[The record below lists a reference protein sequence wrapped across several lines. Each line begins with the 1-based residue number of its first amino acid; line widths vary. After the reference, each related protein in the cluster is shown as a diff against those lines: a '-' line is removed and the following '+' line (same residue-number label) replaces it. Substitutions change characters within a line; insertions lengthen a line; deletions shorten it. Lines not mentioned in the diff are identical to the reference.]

1 MSINNTSEHTH
12 HNLLEGLSKL
22 QIDEEQVIK
31 MALDIIDSKTDETD
45 IKRKEHE
52 MEKLSDRYKTIFEN
66 SIIGLSFYSPEG
78 WLLNSNRIM
87 REICHFDGED
97 SDSFYSKANLFEMS
111 PFSEVLS
118 REHPEEYWA
127 CSLSIVPEKSMYV
140 YLEISVH
147 PIYDDNGQLAYIAV
161 SAHDVTEEREMYLQV
176 KENDIELQKVNASIQ
191 NYEAEL
197 RYMMQACQMQAFR
210 ISLDRDVIE
219 FYSGL
224 NTVVRSFN
232 LKQMQ
237 KIFVNQE
244 DESVKALSD
253 PAKVLAKPISYISQM
268 YPMVTQSTT
277 ELQWVQINC
286 IPEYDHNGRLL
297 GAFGVWRNINDIMRK
312 QEQLRQETERANE
325 SGHLKSVFLAN
336 MTHEIR
342 TPLNAIVGFSDILSM
357 LTTQEEKQEMVR
369 VIMNNCDMLLRLVN
383 DVLVASS
390 LDTGGVKIEP
400 VETDWAK
407 SFDECCKSLQARVDN
422 PSVQFIKENPCD
434 SFVATIDV
442 DRINQVL
449 TNFVT
454 NAVKYTNE
462 GHIKV
467 GWKPMN
473 SDELAS
479 DLRPQTSADGLY
491 FYCEDTGAG
500 IPLEAQDKIFERFFK
515 LNDYIQGTGLGLAIS
530 KAIADAY
537 QGSIGVKSA
546 GQGQGSTFWMWI
558 PQGKGKNEK
567 E

>member
-45 IKRKEHE
+45 IKRKELE

-78 WLLNSNRIM
+78 WLLDSNRIM

-97 SDSFYSKANLFEMS
+97 SDSFYSKANLFEQP
-111 PFSEVLS
+111 PFSEVLN

-127 CSLSIVPEKSMYV
+127 CSLSIVPEKNMYV

-197 RYMMQACQMQAFR
+197 RYMMSACKMQAFR
-210 ISLDRDVIE
+210 VSFERDTLE
-219 FYSGL
+219 LFSGL
-224 NTVVRSFN
+224 NTVTHTLSLKKLQQLFVKQDDKFVKSLSN
-232 LKQMQ
+232 LPE
-237 KIFVNQE
+237 V
-244 DESVKALSD
+244 LS
-253 PAKVLAKPISYISQM
+253 KPIAEICLM
-268 YPMVTQSTT
+268 YPVVIQDTAGP
-277 ELQWVQINC
+277 QWVQINT
-286 IPEYDHNGRLL
+286 IPERDSKGRQL
-297 GAFGVWRNINDIMRK
+297 GVFGIWRNVNDLMRK

-342 TPLNAIVGFSDILSM
+342 TPLNAIVGFSDVLSM
-357 LTTQEEKQEMVR
+357 LSTKEEKQEMVQ

-383 DVLVASS
+383 DILVASS

-491 FYCEDTGAG
+491 FYCEDTGTG

-537 QGSIGVKSA
+537 QGSIGVNSA
-546 GQGQGSTFWMWI
+546 GVGQGSTFWMWI
-558 PQGKGKNEK
+558 PLGKGKNEK

>member
-118 REHPEEYWA
+118 RKHPEEYWA
-127 CSLSIVPEKSMYV
+127 CSLSIVPEKNMYV

-147 PIYDDNGQLAYIAV
+147 PIYDDKGKLTYIGV

-210 ISLDRDVIE
+210 VSFERDTLE
-219 FYSGL
+219 LFSGL
-224 NTVVRSFN
+224 NTVTHTFSLKKLQQLFVKQDDKFVKSLSN
-232 LKQMQ
+232 LPE
-237 KIFVNQE
+237 V
-244 DESVKALSD
+244 LS
-253 PAKVLAKPISYISQM
+253 KPIAEICLM
-268 YPMVTQSTT
+268 YPVVTQDTAGP
-277 ELQWVQINC
+277 QWVQINT
-286 IPEYDHNGRLL
+286 IPERDSKGRQL
-297 GAFGVWRNINDIMRK
+297 GVFGIWRNVNDLMRK

-342 TPLNAIVGFSDILSM
+342 TPLNAIVGFSDVLSM
-357 LTTQEEKQEMVR
+357 LQSKEEKQEMVQ

-383 DVLVASS
+383 DILVASS

-400 VETDWAK
+400 VETNWAK

-537 QGSIGVKSA
+537 QGSIGVNSA
-546 GQGQGSTFWMWI
+546 GVGQGSTFWMWI
-558 PQGKGKNEK
+558 PLGKGKNEK

>member
-1 MSINNTSEHTH
+1 M
-12 HNLLEGLSKL
+12 LK
-22 QIDEEQVIK
+22 V
-31 MALDIIDSKTDETD
+31 
-45 IKRKEHE
+45 
-52 MEKLSDRYKTIFEN
+52 
-66 SIIGLSFYSPEG
+66 
-78 WLLNSNRIM
+78 
-87 REICHFDGED
+87 
-97 SDSFYSKANLFEMS
+97 
-111 PFSEVLS
+111 
-118 REHPEEYWA
+118 
-127 CSLSIVPEKSMYV
+127 
-140 YLEISVH
+140 
-147 PIYDDNGQLAYIAV
+147 
-161 SAHDVTEEREMYLQV
+161 
-176 KENDIELQKVNASIQ
+176 VNASIQ

-244 DESVKALSD
+244 DEFVKALSD

-277 ELQWVQINC
+277 ELQWVQINS

-342 TPLNAIVGFSDILSM
+342 TPLNAIVGFSDLLSM

-390 LDTGGVKIEP
+390 LDTGGVQLLP
-400 VETDWAK
+400 VKTDLAK
-407 SFDECCKSLQARVDN
+407 AFDEWCKSLQARVDN
-422 PSVQFIKENPCD
+422 PSVQFIVDNPYD
-434 SFVATIDV
+434 SFVATIDI

-515 LNDYIQGTGLGLAIS
+515 LNDYIQGTGLGLSIS
-530 KAIADAY
+530 KAIANACH
-537 QGSIGVKSA
+537 GTIGVKS
-546 GQGQGSTFWMWI
+546 QGKGFGSTFWMWI
-558 PQGKGKNEK
+558 PCEK
-567 E
+567 A

>member
-45 IKRKEHE
+45 IKRKEQE

-78 WLLNSNRIM
+78 WLLDSNRIM
-87 REICHFDGED
+87 REICHFDGEN

-118 REHPEEYWA
+118 REHPEEYWG
-127 CSLSIVPEKSMYV
+127 CSLSIVPEKNMYV

-147 PIYDDNGQLAYIAV
+147 PIYDDKGKLTYIGV
-161 SAHDVTEEREMYLQV
+161 TAHDVTEEREMYLQV

-297 GAFGVWRNINDIMRK
+297 GAFGVWRNINDTMRK

-390 LDTGGVKIEP
+390 LDTGGVQLLP
-400 VETDWAK
+400 VKTDLAK
-407 SFDECCKSLQARVDN
+407 AFDEWCKSLQARVDN
-422 PSVQFIKENPCD
+422 PSVQFIVDNPYD

-515 LNDYIQGTGLGLAIS
+515 LNDYIQGTGLGLSIS
-530 KAIADAY
+530 KAIANACH
-537 QGSIGVKSA
+537 GTIGVKS
-546 GQGQGSTFWMWI
+546 QGKGFGSTFWMWI
-558 PQGKGKNEK
+558 PCEK
-567 E
+567 A

>member
-87 REICHFDGED
+87 RELCHFDGED

-127 CSLSIVPEKSMYV
+127 CSLSIVPEKNMYV

-147 PIYDDNGQLAYIAV
+147 PIYDDKGKLTYIGV
-161 SAHDVTEEREMYLQV
+161 TAHDVTEERKMYLQV

-244 DESVKALSD
+244 DEFVKALSD

-277 ELQWVQINC
+277 ELQWVQINS

-342 TPLNAIVGFSDILSM
+342 TPLNAIVGFSDLLSM

-390 LDTGGVKIEP
+390 LDTGGVQLLP
-400 VETDWAK
+400 VKTDLAK
-407 SFDECCKSLQARVDN
+407 AFDEWCKSLQARVDN
-422 PSVQFIKENPCD
+422 PSVQFIVDNPYD
-434 SFVATIDV
+434 SFVATIDI

-515 LNDYIQGTGLGLAIS
+515 LNDYIQGTGLGLSIS
-530 KAIADAY
+530 KAIANACH
-537 QGSIGVKSA
+537 GTIGVKS
-546 GQGQGSTFWMWI
+546 QGKGFGSTFWMWI
-558 PQGKGKNEK
+558 PCEK
-567 E
+567 A

>member
-118 REHPEEYWA
+118 RKHPEEYWA
-127 CSLSIVPEKSMYV
+127 CSLSIVPEKNMYV

-147 PIYDDNGQLAYIAV
+147 PIYDDKGKLTYIGV

-210 ISLDRDVIE
+210 VSFERDTLE
-219 FYSGL
+219 LFSGL
-224 NTVVRSFN
+224 NTVTHTFSLKKLQQLFVKQDDDFVKSLSN
-232 LKQMQ
+232 LPE
-237 KIFVNQE
+237 V
-244 DESVKALSD
+244 LS
-253 PAKVLAKPISYISQM
+253 KPIAEICLM
-268 YPMVTQSTT
+268 YPVVTQDTAGP
-277 ELQWVQINC
+277 QWVQINT
-286 IPEYDHNGRLL
+286 IPERDSKGRQL
-297 GAFGVWRNINDIMRK
+297 GVFGIWRNVNDLMRK

-342 TPLNAIVGFSDILSM
+342 TPLNAIVGFSDVLSM
-357 LTTQEEKQEMVR
+357 LQSKEEKQEMVQ

-383 DVLVASS
+383 DILVASS

-400 VETDWAK
+400 VETNWAK

-537 QGSIGVKSA
+537 QGSIGVNSA
-546 GQGQGSTFWMWI
+546 GVGQGSTFWMWI
-558 PQGKGKNEK
+558 PLGKGKKEK

>member
-45 IKRKEHE
+45 IKRKEQE

-78 WLLNSNRIM
+78 WLLDSNRIM
-87 REICHFDGED
+87 REICHFDGEN

-127 CSLSIVPEKSMYV
+127 CSLSIVPEKNMYV

-147 PIYDDNGQLAYIAV
+147 PIYDDKGKLTYIGV
-161 SAHDVTEEREMYLQV
+161 TAHDVTEEREMYLQV

-210 ISLDRDVIE
+210 VSFERDTLE
-219 FYSGL
+219 LFSGL
-224 NTVVRSFN
+224 NTVTHTFSLKKLQQLFVKQDDKFVKSLSN
-232 LKQMQ
+232 LPE
-237 KIFVNQE
+237 V
-244 DESVKALSD
+244 LS
-253 PAKVLAKPISYISQM
+253 KPIAEICLM
-268 YPMVTQSTT
+268 YPVVTQDTAGP
-277 ELQWVQINC
+277 QWVQINT
-286 IPEYDHNGRLL
+286 IPERDSKGRQL
-297 GAFGVWRNINDIMRK
+297 GVFGIWRNVNDLMRK

-342 TPLNAIVGFSDILSM
+342 TPLNAIVGFSDVLSM
-357 LTTQEEKQEMVR
+357 LSTKEEKQEMVQ

-383 DVLVASS
+383 DILVASS

-422 PSVQFIKENPCD
+422 PSVQFIVDNPYD
-434 SFVATIDV
+434 SFVATIDI

-537 QGSIGVKSA
+537 QGSIGVNSA
-546 GQGQGSTFWMWI
+546 GVGQGSTFWMWI
-558 PQGKGKNEK
+558 PLGKGKNEK

>member
-1 MSINNTSEHTH
+1 MSINNTSEHTL

-45 IKRKEHE
+45 IKRKELE

-97 SDSFYSKANLFEMS
+97 SDSFYSKANLFDVM
-111 PFSEVLS
+111 PFNEVLN
-118 REHPEEYWA
+118 RDHVEEYWG

-147 PIYDDNGQLAYIAV
+147 PIYDDKGKLTYIGV
-161 SAHDVTEEREMYLQV
+161 TAHDVTEEREMYLQV

-197 RYMMQACQMQAFR
+197 RYMMQACQMQPFR

-219 FYSGL
+219 LYSGL

-232 LKQMQ
+232 FKQMQ

-244 DESVKALSD
+244 DEFVKALSD

-277 ELQWVQINC
+277 ELQWAQINC

-312 QEQLRQETERANE
+312 QEQLREETERANE

-342 TPLNAIVGFSDILSM
+342 TPLNAIVGFSDVLSM

-390 LDTGGVKIEP
+390 LDTGGVQLLP
-400 VETDWAK
+400 VKTDLAK
-407 SFDECCKSLQARVDN
+407 AFNECCKSLQARVDN

-515 LNDYIQGTGLGLAIS
+515 LNDYIQGTGLGLSIS
-530 KAIADAY
+530 KAIANACH
-537 QGSIGVKSA
+537 GTIGVKS
-546 GQGQGSTFWMWI
+546 QGKGFGSTFWMWI
-558 PQGKGKNEK
+558 PLGKNEK